1 MKALRWHARG
11 DVRLDEI
18 PNPLDPKE
26 NEIQLEVLWCGICG
40 TDVEE
45 WKNGPYLVTNAPLT
59 LGHEISGRVIKVGS
73 GVKDFKIGDRV
84 GVDGLS
90 GCGRCE
96 YCLGNKVNLCQ
107 SLSAVGF
114 MSNGGL
120 AEFLNVEANVCVK
133 IPDSAPDEAGALAE
147 TLSVSIRALRRARF
161 VKNESVTIIG
171 AGAVGL
177 LAAQA
182 ARALGAKKVL
192 VIEKLENRKTIAKE
206 LGFEKV
212 IDPSNFNEAVDLAD
226 IVLECTGNK
235 QAIELAIK
243 AIKPAGRAV
252 LIGIS
257 SENPE
262 LNTFDLIVKEKE
274 ILGTLSHIRDEDF
287 KEALNLIASGQIN
300 LIAIISHKV
309 SLNNAI
315 REGLSALANQPNDH
329 LKILV
334 SPTFIQ

>member
-18 PNPLDPKE
+18 PNPPEPNAD
-26 NEIQLEVLWCGICG
+26 EIQLEILWCGICG

-45 WKNGPYLVTNAPLT
+45 WQNGPYLVTNAPLT
-59 LGHEISGRVIKVGS
+59 LGHEISGKVLKIG
-73 GVKDFKIGDRV
+73 KNITEFKVGDRV

-90 GCGRCE
+90 GCGKCE
-96 YCLGNKVNLCQ
+96 YCLQNKVNLC
-107 SLSAVGF
+107 SELSAIGL

-120 AEFLNVEANVCVK
+120 AEFLNVSANVCVK
-133 IPDSAPDEAGALAE
+133 IPDGAPDEAGALAE

-161 VKNESVTIIG
+161 KENETVAVIG

-182 ARALGAKKVL
+182 AKALGAGKVL
-192 VIEKLENRKTIAKE
+192 IIEKLENRRAIAKQ
-206 LGFEKV
+206 LGFEYVYEPDEFDK
-212 IDPSNFNEAVDLAD
+212 NYLVDVA
-226 IVLECTGNK
+226 LECSGNK
-235 QAIELAIK
+235 KAIELAISSL
-243 AIKPAGRAV
+243 KPSGRAV

-257 SENPE
+257 SQNPE

-274 ILGTLSHIRDEDF
+274 ILGTLSHIKDEDF
-287 KEALNLIASGQIN
+287 KAALELISLGKIN
-300 LIAIISHKV
+300 LDLVISDRV
-309 SLNNAI
+309 SLTHALDQ
-315 REGLSALANQPNDH
+315 GLKALKESPSEH

-334 SPTFIQ
+334 SPML

>member
-18 PNPLDPKE
+18 PNPLNPKDK
-26 NEIQLEVLWCGICG
+26 EIQLEVLWCGICG

-73 GVKDFKIGDRV
+73 GVKDFIIGDRV

-90 GCGRCE
+90 GCGKCE
-96 YCLGNKVNLCQ
+96 YCLGNKVNLCKD
-107 SLSAVGF
+107 LSAVGF

-133 IPDSAPDEAGALAE
+133 IPDNAPDEAGALAE

-161 VKNESVTIIG
+161 IKNESVTIIG

-212 IDPSNFNEAVDLAD
+212 IDPSEFNEAVDLAD
-226 IVLECTGNK
+226 IVLECSGNK

-287 KEALNLIASGQIN
+287 QAALDLIAKGEIN
-300 LIAIISHKV
+300 LDLVISDRV
-309 SLNNAI
+309 SLNDALSH
-315 REGLSALANQPNDH
+315 GLKSLADAPSEH

-334 SPTFIQ
+334 SPVL

>member
-1 MKALRWHARG
+1 VKALRWHARG

-18 PNPLDPKE
+18 PNPFDPSQ
-26 NEIQLEVLWCGICG
+26 NEIQLKVLWCGICG

-59 LGHEISGRVIKVGS
+59 LGHEISGEVIKVGS
-73 GVKDFKIGDRV
+73 AVQEFKIGDRV

-90 GCGRCE
+90 GCGTCE
-96 YCLGNKVNLCQ
+96 YCQRNNVNLCKE
-107 SLSAVGF
+107 LSAVGF

-120 AEFLNVEANVCVK
+120 AEFLNVAANVCVK
-133 IPDSAPDEAGALAE
+133 IPDGAPDEAGALAE

-161 VKNESVTIIG
+161 QPNEAVTVIG

-182 ARALGAKKVL
+182 ARALGAKRVL
-192 VIEKLENRKTIAKE
+192 VIEKLENRKAIARK

-212 IDPSNFNEAVDLAD
+212 IDPSEFNDETDLAE
-226 IVLECTGNK
+226 IVLECSGSK
-235 QAIELAIK
+235 KAIELAIK

-262 LNTFDLIVKEKE
+262 LNTFDLIVREKE

-287 KEALNLIASGQIN
+287 QSALDLIARGEIN
-300 LIAIISHKV
+300 LDLIISDRV
-309 SLNNAI
+309 SLNQALTH
-315 REGLSALANQPNDH
+315 GLKSLADAPSEH

-334 SPTFIQ
+334 SPVL

>member
-18 PNPLDPKE
+18 PNPPEPESD
-26 NEIQLEVLWCGICG
+26 EIQLEVLWCGICG

-45 WKNGPYLVTNAPLT
+45 WQNGPYLVTNAPLT
-59 LGHEISGRVIKVGS
+59 LGHEISGRVIKIGKNVTE
-73 GVKDFKIGDRV
+73 FKPGDRV

-90 GCGRCE
+90 GCETCE
-96 YCLGNKVNLCQ
+96 FCLANKVNLCKN
-107 SLSAVGF
+107 LSAVGF

-120 AEFLNVEANVCVK
+120 AEFLNVSANVCVK
-133 IPDSAPDEAGALAE
+133 IPDNAPDEAGALAE
-147 TLSVSIRALRRARF
+147 TLSVSIRALKRARF
-161 VKNESVTIIG
+161 KEGESVTVIG

-182 ARALGAKKVL
+182 ARALGAKEVR
-192 VIEKLENRKTIAKE
+192 IFEKLENRKEIAKE
-206 LGFEKV
+206 LGFKQV
-212 IDPSNFNEAVDLAD
+212 YDPEEFNEEHLTE
-226 IVLECTGNK
+226 ITLECSGSK

-243 AIKPAGRAV
+243 SIKPSGRAV

-257 SENPE
+257 SQNPE

-274 ILGTLSHIRDEDF
+274 ILGTLSHIKNEDF
-287 KEALNLIASGQIN
+287 QAALDLISSGKIN
-300 LIAIISHKV
+300 LMSVISDRV
-309 SLNNAI
+309 SLVNALDQ
-315 REGLSALANQPNDH
+315 GLNALHKSPSEH

-334 SPTFIQ
+334 SPIL

>member
-18 PNPLDPKE
+18 PNPSEPLDD
-26 NEIQLEVLWCGICG
+26 EIQLEVLWCGICG

-45 WKNGPYLVTNAPLT
+45 WQNGPYLVTNAPLT
-59 LGHEISGRVIKVGS
+59 LGHEISGKVIKIG
-73 GVKDFKIGDRV
+73 KNITEFKIGDRV

-90 GCGRCE
+90 GCGKCE
-96 YCLGNKVNLCQ
+96 FCLQNKVNLC
-107 SLSAVGF
+107 SELSAVGF

-120 AEFLNVEANVCVK
+120 AEFLNVSANVCVK
-133 IPDSAPDEAGALAE
+133 IPDNAPDEAGALAE

-161 VKNESVTIIG
+161 KAGETVAVIG

-182 ARALGAKKVL
+182 ARALGAKEVL
-192 VIEKLENRKTIAKE
+192 IIEKLENRRAIAKQ
-206 LGFEKV
+206 LGFDDV
-212 IDPSNFNEAVDLAD
+212 YDPTEFDNNPLVD
-226 IVLECTGNK
+226 IVLECSGNK
-235 QAIELAIK
+235 KAIELGINSL
-243 AIKPAGRAV
+243 KPSGRAV

-274 ILGTLSHIRDEDF
+274 ILGTLSHIKDEDF
-287 KEALNLIASGQIN
+287 KAALDLISEGKIN
-300 LIAIISHKV
+300 LDLVISDRI
-309 SLNNAI
+309 SLENALTH
-315 REGLSALANQPNDH
+315 GLSALKDHPSGH

-334 SPTFIQ
+334 SPML

>member
-18 PNPLDPKE
+18 PNPPAPKDD
-26 NEIQLEVLWCGICG
+26 EIQLEVLWCGICG

-45 WKNGPYLVTNAPLT
+45 WQNGPYLVTNAPLT
-59 LGHEISGRVIKVGS
+59 LGHEISGKVISIGKNINEFKV
-73 GVKDFKIGDRV
+73 GDRV

-90 GCGRCE
+90 GCGTCE
-96 YCLGNKVNLCQ
+96 YCLANKVNLC
-107 SLSAVGF
+107 SELSAVGF

-120 AEFLNVEANVCVK
+120 AEFLNVSADVCVK
-133 IPDSAPDEAGALAE
+133 IPENAPDEAGALAE

-161 VKNESVTIIG
+161 KEGETVNVIG

-182 ARALGAKKVL
+182 ARAMGAKKVSI
-192 VIEKLENRKTIAKE
+192 VEKLENRRAIAQQ
-206 LGFEKV
+206 LGFSEV
-212 IDPSNFNEAVDLAD
+212 YDPSEFDNNSLAD
-226 IVLECTGNK
+226 IVLECSGNK
-235 QAIELAIK
+235 KAIELAINSL
-243 AIKPAGRAV
+243 KPAGRAV

-262 LNTFDLIVKEKE
+262 LNTFDLVVKEKE

-287 KEALNLIASGQIN
+287 KTALDLISSGKINLDLVVSDRVPLSEALD
-300 LIAIISHKV
+300 H
-309 SLNNAI
+309 
-315 REGLSALANQPNDH
+315 GLRALKDSPSKH

-334 SPTFIQ
+334 SPIL

>member
-18 PNPLDPKE
+18 PNPTEPQAT
-26 NEIQLEVLWCGICG
+26 EIQLEVLWCGICG

-45 WKNGPYLVTNAPLT
+45 WQNGPYLVTNAPLT
-59 LGHEISGRVIKVGS
+59 LGHEISGKVLKIGKN
-73 GVKDFKIGDRV
+73 VTEFKPGDRV

-90 GCGRCE
+90 GCGTCE
-96 YCLGNKVNLCQ
+96 FCLANKVNLCKD
-107 SLSAVGF
+107 LSAVGF

-120 AEFLNVEANVCVK
+120 AEYLNVSANVCVK
-133 IPDSAPDEAGALAE
+133 IPDNAPDEAGALAE
-147 TLSVSIRALRRARF
+147 TLSVSIRALKKARF
-161 VKNESVTIIG
+161 KAGESVTVIG

-182 ARALGAKKVL
+182 ARALGAKE
-192 VIEKLENRKTIAKE
+192 VIIFEKLENRKEIAKE
-206 LGFEKV
+206 LGFKQ
-212 IDPSNFNEAVDLAD
+212 IYDPTEFNEEHLTE
-226 IVLECTGNK
+226 ITLECSGNK

-243 AIKPAGRAV
+243 SIKPSGRAV

-257 SENPE
+257 SQNPE

-274 ILGTLSHIRDEDF
+274 VLGTLSHIKNEDF
-287 KEALNLIASGQIN
+287 QAALDLISSGKIN
-300 LIAIISHKV
+300 LTSVISDRI
-309 SLNNAI
+309 SLN
-315 REGLSALANQPNDH
+315 SALDQGLNALYKSPSEH

-334 SPTFIQ
+334 SPML

>member
-18 PNPLDPKE
+18 TNPSEPLDD
-26 NEIQLEVLWCGICG
+26 EIQLEVLWCGICG

-45 WKNGPYLVTNAPLT
+45 WQNGPYLVTNAPLI
-59 LGHEISGRVIKVGS
+59 LGHEISGKVIKIG
-73 GVKDFKIGDRV
+73 KNINEFKVGDRV

-90 GCGRCE
+90 GCGKCE
-96 YCLGNKVNLCQ
+96 FCLQNKVNLC
-107 SLSAVGF
+107 SKLSAVGF

-120 AEFLNVEANVCVK
+120 AEFLNVSANVCVK
-133 IPDSAPDEAGALAE
+133 IPDNAPDEAGALAE

-161 VKNESVTIIG
+161 KAGETVAVIG

-182 ARALGAKKVL
+182 ARALGAKEVL
-192 VIEKLENRKTIAKE
+192 IIEKLENRRAIAKQLE
-206 LGFEKV
+206 FEDV
-212 IDPSNFNEAVDLAD
+212 YDPAEFDNNHLVD
-226 IVLECTGNK
+226 IVLECSGNK
-235 QAIELAIK
+235 KAIELGINSL
-243 AIKPAGRAV
+243 KPSGRAV

-274 ILGTLSHIRDEDF
+274 ILGTLSHIKDEDF
-287 KEALNLIASGQIN
+287 KAALDLISEGKIN
-300 LIAIISHKV
+300 LDLVISDRI
-309 SLNNAI
+309 SLENALTH
-315 REGLSALANQPNDH
+315 GLSALKDHPSRH

-334 SPTFIQ
+334 SPML